1 MDSSTLVGIISTVIP
16 LITFLGIVTWAYSRR
31 RKAAFSE
38 AANAPFALPDDGPVA
53 ARGEP
58 GRESTQ

>member
-1 MDSSTLVGIISTVIP
+1 MDSATLVGIFSTVIP

-38 AANAPFALPDDGPVA
+38 AANAPFALPDEGPVPI
-53 ARGEP
+53 RTEP
-58 GRESTQ
+58 GRESAQ

>member
-38 AANAPFALPDDGPVA
+38 AANAPFALPDDGPVPL
-53 ARGEP
+53 RGEV
-58 GRESTQ
+58 GRESAQ

>member
-38 AANAPFALPDDGPVA
+38 AANAPFALPDDGPATV
-53 ARGEP
+53 RSDI